1 MSGFFPV
8 IALAVFL
15 ASTQSSPILMGK
27 AQYCDKIA
35 PLRATLAPGMRFSP
49 EQVTVSGCKNIWYRV
64 PAWFAGTWHKQSQTI
79 TYRLTTA
86 TKNVDRSWHTVDV
99 SGDERLGWQRD
110 RAGDFWEYDCN
121 YVQHSQSGANL
132 TYHFVERC
140 DLVSSHPE
148 RPIFEIQSLD
158 IRVQKSTM
166 QILTVERTISTETLT
181 LLANDRMK
189 VESVSKAF
197 NANGAMVSEVH
208 STAVKERIA
217 DFSPVDQYQRRD
229 MRALFRRYLMS
240 IGRLD
245 LIPNN
250 VQASSA
256 VDAP

>member
-1 MSGFFPV
+1 MSGIFPV

-15 ASTQSSPILMGK
+15 ASTQSSPVLMGK

-35 PLRATLAPGMRFSP
+35 PLRATLAPGMKFNP
-49 EQVTVSGCKNIWYRV
+49 EQLTLSSCKNNWYRV

-79 TYRLTTA
+79 TYRLTAA
-86 TKNVDRSWHTVDV
+86 TKTVDRSSHTVDV
-99 SGDERLGWQRD
+99 SGDERLGWQQD

-121 YVQHSQSGANL
+121 YIQHSDSGATL

-140 DLVSSHPE
+140 DLVSAHPQ

-166 QILTVERTISTETLT
+166 QILTVERSISTETLA
-181 LLANDRMK
+181 LLPGEHMQ
-189 VESVSKAF
+189 VESIRKAF
-197 NANGAMVSEVH
+197 NANGSMVSEVH

-217 DFSPVDQYQRRD
+217 DFSPVDEYQRRD

-250 VQASSA
+250 VQASSGGS
-256 VDAP
+256 AP